1 MAKASKKIIQ
11 ALRNTASSLEKAA
24 NYQWG
29 HMGSCNCGFLA
40 QEVTKL
46 NKDQIH
52 SMAMQRYGD
61 WSEQLN
67 DYCPTS
73 GLLIDDLISELIKF
87 GFDSDDLKKL
97 ERLSD
102 TNILRNLRSGKRYLN
117 HNSKEDVVDYLSTW
131 ADLLEMELVDWDQL
145 TAPEK
150 PTPVK
155 EKALIRA

>member
-1 MAKASKKIIQ
+1 MARSNPELIQ
-11 ALRNTASSLEKAA
+11 ALRNTAETLQKAD

-73 GLLIDDLISELIKF
+73 GLMIDDLISELLKF
-87 GFDSDDLKKL
+87 GFDSDDLKNLEKL
-97 ERLSD
+97 ADSSV
-102 TNILRNLRSGKRYLN
+102 LRSLPSGRRYLN
-117 HNSKEDVVDYLSTW
+117 HNSKTDVVEYLTTW
-131 ADLLEMELVDWDQL
+131 ADLLAAENLGIDELVKSS
-145 TAPEK
+145 PI
-150 PTPVK
+150 K
-155 EKALIRA
+155 ETSTIEI